1 MTAENLRDSLRDALY
16 SKRAELKLVSESID
30 SKRREI
36 KSVEDRL
43 LILDEANKFLAG
55 MVSDRVLSVKDRLES
70 LTNQGLEYIFGSSKV
85 RVSIESEFKNNKTI
99 FSLRIRKQGVDTD
112 GVVES
117 FGGGLLS
124 VIAFILKI
132 VAVVLVENRR
142 FLILDESLSMLSDEY
157 QEPMSKFIATLCKE
171 LDFTIVLIAHQPKLS
186 TYADVCYEAYVC
198 DRDKSTKFKEIER

>member
-36 KSVEDRL
+36 KSLEDRL

-171 LDFTIVLIAHQPKLS
+171 LDFTIVLITHQPKLS

-198 DRDKSTKFKEIER
+198 DRDKSTKFKGIER